1 MSGKLSGGSLFLRS
15 DLMKRITQSRLKK
28 KNTPRRDRPVA
39 KLTPI
44 MTILVI
50 DIFCDEGADT
60 DDGFGE
66 ENEFNEG
73 RNDGLGEGADDG
85 SGKDDWFNEGGD
97 DSLGE
102 DDDDGSGKDGG
113 GDDSLG
119 EDDDDGSG
127 KDGGGDDG
135 SGEDGGGDDG
145 LGEDGDDSSGE
156 NGGGDDGLSEG
167 DDGGLDVRS
176 SHILIVV
183 SRLPEASREP
193 S

>member
-73 RNDGLGEGADDG
+73 RNDDLGEGADDG
-85 SGKDDWFNEGGD
+85 SGKDDWFNE
-97 DSLGE
+97 
-102 DDDDGSGKDGG
+102 G